1 MLIQAKEDGCYEL
14 LLLELS
20 AGLRRGELLALQW
33 DDLNLGTGELRISRQ
48 VSRVRGKLTVSH
60 PKTDAALR
68 TMVLSPAVMQ
78 QMRRYRKQV
87 DSRWIFPSPKKEDAP
102 RDPAAVRKL
111 LSRVLKRAQCPKARF
126 HDFRHTFVTTA
137 LEYGMDVK
145 TLSAVVGYRS
155 SSTTLNVYT
164 HVAKAME
171 RQAAAKIDQRIGKQE
186 VPTEEA
192 QKAKHPTMT
201 TFRADPGKRRKPGTG
216 CVHQIGEHLWEG
228 RYSPRGPDGKQR
240 SQNVYGHTPEEC
252 EEKLKVLIATMKA
265 EIQAERK
272 QLQKAGNR
280 P

>member
-171 RQAAAKIDQRIGKQE
+171 RQAAAKSTRGSGSRRCQ
-186 VPTEEA
+186 P
-192 QKAKHPTMT
+192 
-201 TFRADPGKRRKPGTG
+201 RKP
-216 CVHQIGEHLWEG
+216 
-228 RYSPRGPDGKQR
+228 RRR
-240 SQNVYGHTPEEC
+240 STQP
-252 EEKLKVLIATMKA
+252 
-265 EIQAERK
+265 
-272 QLQKAGNR
+272 
-280 P
+280 